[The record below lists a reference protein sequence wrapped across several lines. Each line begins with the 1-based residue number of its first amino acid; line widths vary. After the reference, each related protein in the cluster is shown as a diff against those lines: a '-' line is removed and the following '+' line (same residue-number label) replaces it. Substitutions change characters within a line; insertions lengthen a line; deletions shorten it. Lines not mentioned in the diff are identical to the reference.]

1 MREMVI
7 CSYSLR
13 TEDIK
18 YEIKWDSNYSTFKEV
33 TGFEVGN
40 L

>member
-1 MREMVI
+1 MRKMVI

-13 TEDIK
+13 AEDTK
-18 YEIKWDSNYSTFKEV
+18 YEIKWDLHYTTVKELV
-33 TGFEVGN
+33 RFEVGN